1 MAMGKKTKFG
11 VAVATTMVVTAFAT
25 FLSAKKAIRRN
36 CKRQVKRELG
46 KVPLLSKEFVDEQAE
61 EICKV

>member
-1 MAMGKKTKFG
+1 MAIGKKTKFG
-11 VAVATTMVVTAFAT
+11 VAIATTMVVTAFAT
-25 FLSAKKAIRRN
+25 FFSAKKAIRRN

-46 KVPLLSKEFVDEQAE
+46 KVPLLSEKFIDEQAD